1 MEKKKYIIVTLFS
14 LIIITSILTLIKVSA
29 SDALPYWGC
38 AEQGE
43 YRTWCKDYED
53 GNFLYNDLLDGG
65 PIFIRNDGTTDE
77 KWLGSYRYPTIYQ
90 GRFGGGA
97 ETNDNTT
104 FNVPGIGQVRAYG
117 GQPFYHLIAYEPPV
131 TMTDYPFLT
140 SPARNVI
147 ETHRLNADTVK
158 NRYGGNPDWV
168 LDNLEK
174 YDITKKNPTTTNG
187 GSFGKFY
194 WIQDIAQLSGG
205 YAQNVND
212 PSFDVINGTRLIM
225 VRTSWPDII
234 TFSSPTTPKQVN
246 SPITFNVKG
255 YEYVSLNRNRV
266 TWDLQVTKDGQTVA
280 TKTGTFYSTKGNKN
294 PNKANEYEAG
304 YFDDSSIQWTPTEA
318 GSYYATVTI
327 NDQVRRYA
335 TKATSV
341 TVKPVGVEQLEIT
354 PSSASIL
361 KGTTQQYRATYTN
374 ISGVQTDVTTDVAN
388 TTWSTSNTSIATIG
402 SKTGLATGV
411 NAGNTKINVTYKALQ
426 ASADIEVYND
436 IPPPPKPNMPPVAE
450 VSTEAYYYWPELVNI
465 STVGYDPDGEL
476 ASEFITVNG
485 ESSGK
490 EWSSP
495 RVMERVTN
503 YVSYL
508 VTDSNGA
515 TAEDRTS
522 FDILPTF
529 PKAETEISGSLK
541 QNRAVLIDAK
551 ASDRVSPVHV
561 APIDYSKTKWAIKPL
576 SQGLTLA
583 DIKIRQST
591 DPSIR
596 QLLFKKPGKYELTL
610 TVTNKYGEESEVHTR
625 ILEIRPDEQPYA
637 RFTVDKSI
645 YTRDA
650 AVGKQVS
657 ITLTDGSVS
666 LDGDVINKRI
676 WYVEFDA
683 NNDGY
688 FGTPADGGKQVIS
701 NNNLT
706 QVVYKTNHVGHY
718 RFSIEVQEKFG
729 EPTYEEFIQPIEYL
743 VDKSDVL
750 DSSNRISEYMKVEN
764 FNLPNYDKAIL
775 VDNVPP
781 VIDFGVKRMNS
792 LEVVLDFGGMVQATL
807 DYKTGSRPGGGINNG
822 GGGGNYNHY
831 YYNIDENYKNALTA
845 YASGLETDLR
855 MKGLNATVKINN
867 CYYQVLDI
875 DGECVTNVPV
885 WGWED
890 YGSYSYSS
898 YSGTSP
904 YSGSWEVT
912 SSSST
917 PIYSYD
923 SYSGT
928 SPYSGSWEVTSS
940 SSSPIYQYRVTGC
953 VNPKDGSWHNPP
965 CVIAANEVWGN
976 VQVGT
981 QYSAS
986 LRKHTS
992 TQYSASLRRWES
1004 DYRFVITNYVN
1015 QGCGPDNRP
1024 GHPTTDP
1031 TAIDQKI
1038 DTTDFTQGFN
1048 DYTFSNVNN
1057 KFYFRMDRNKW
1068 TWPSNMSKRDLVTN
1082 KIRSQNVYFWSNA
1095 DNSVRLD
1102 AQTLINSKGVEGGNY
1117 TQYSTEYL
1125 QSNIQ
1130 RLKDYLLNRY
1140 MIEENPESFTI
1151 VLGDRLDYTTQY
1163 SDFEMDHEY
1172 QREWKFVHDP
1182 TSINGRVIDNQPSGL
1197 ISQSG
1202 YYLTAPMQLTEVGT
1216 YKVTLRAKDNPLSD
1230 VGNDSRFNNFRKWSD
1245 TEIVREFKIHAHRRP
1260 IADFSF
1266 NVAAGALAL
1275 TLDPSLSYDPDHQF
1289 NRTDKGIVE
1298 YTWEKYVVDGVEY
1311 SSKPP
1316 VNLAAMKD
1324 YLVTLRVKDIDGAY
1338 GYVTKI
1344 ISTKN
1349 VNLKPVALFD
1359 APNLVLVD
1367 GSLNIKDRSYDPNGD
1382 SLTNYSITLKRASD
1396 GVVLWTGST
1405 FPTSFSSIGIG
1416 TGTYIMGLT
1425 VDDVPKYPPSLRS
1438 DLYEKTIQVIQNRAP
1453 NSCFELSRTTISVAS
1468 VLCADGSTSPYT
1480 LLVDEPV
1487 IYTDKSSDPDNHPLI
1502 NYSWNIE
1509 KLSHL
1514 NEVIETWNIGSPP
1527 TDFSAYGVGKFRVTQ
1542 MVFDSPPSPL
1552 PSLSGKLSKIFN
1564 VVKGPQ
1570 NPYAMF
1576 EYQPLIPIQ
1585 GNTIGLTDLS
1595 WDEDGTVTQWQWTIQ
1610 APNGTITTQVA
1621 QNPIIANAQVGIYKV
1636 SLHVWD
1642 NTSLRS
1648 KNPAYKEIVV
1658 SPAPP
1663 NSPPIALF
1671 VWEPFSPFVGN
1682 TITLNPDS
1690 SFDPDGTIVSYQWQ
1704 IRSKEGSVINSS
1716 NRYPSFVASSEYYDV
1731 TLTVRDN
1738 KGVTASLTQRITVNV
1753 AKLVPLVTHTD
1764 EWKNYWVEQGMDAN
1778 VNKFLAGE
1786 KFVIRLVTSPA
1797 NRVEGTVNLPGKIG
1811 QITIPSTSF
1820 QLISTGAYEYIWE
1833 ATFWREDFIDIPK
1846 GEYIFNFKG
1855 YHPTNNP
1862 TVTSNNFYFIEI
1874 VGSVYRRLNYH
1885 QRF

>member
-1 MEKKKYIIVTLFS
+1 MKKKKLIIVTLFS
-14 LIIITSILTLIKVSA
+14 LIIVTSILTLIKVSA

-38 AEQGE
+38 VEQGE
-43 YRTWCKDYED
+43 NRTWCEDYED
-53 GNFLYNDLLDGG
+53 GNFLYNRGLPSG

-77 KWLGSYRYPTIYQ
+77 KWLGPYRYPTIYQ

-97 ETNDNTT
+97 ETEDNTP
-104 FNVPGIGQVRAYG
+104 FDVPGIGQIRAYG
-117 GQPFYHLIAYEPPV
+117 GQPFYHLIAYEPQVNP
-131 TMTDYPFLT
+131 TDYPFLN

-147 ETHRLNADTVK
+147 ETHKLNADTIK
-158 NRYGGNPDWV
+158 NRYGGNPDFV
-168 LDNLEK
+168 LPNLEE
-174 YDITKKNPTTTNG
+174 YYITKKTPTTTNG
-187 GSFGKFY
+187 GSYGKFY

-225 VRTSWPDII
+225 VRTSWPEII
-234 TFSSPTTPKQVN
+234 SFSSPTSPKQVN
-246 SPITFNVKG
+246 SPITFNIKG

-266 TWDLQVTKDGQTVA
+266 TWELQVSKDGIKLQNE
-280 TKTGTFYSTKGNKN
+280 TGTFYSTKGASN
-294 PNKANEYEAG
+294 PNKRNEYEAG
-304 YFDDSSIQWTPTEA
+304 YFDDNSIKWTPKEA
-318 GSYYATVTI
+318 GTYSVTVLI
-327 NDQVRRYA
+327 HDEVRRYA
-335 TKATSV
+335 TKTTSV

-374 ISGVQTDVTTDVAN
+374 TSGVQTAVTTDTN
-388 TTWSTSNTSIATIG
+388 TTWSSSSTGIATIG
-402 SKTGLATGV
+402 SKTGIANGV
-411 NAGNTKINVTYKALQ
+411 NAGNTNIKVTYKTLQ
-426 ASADIEVYND
+426 ATADIEVYNVA
-436 IPPPPKPNMPPVAE
+436 PPPPKPNMPPVAE
-450 VSTEAYYYWPELVNI
+450 VSTEAFYYWPELVNI
-465 STVGYDPDGEL
+465 STVGHDPDGEI

-485 ESSGK
+485 ETSGNT
-490 EWSSP
+490 WSSP
-495 RVMERVTN
+495 RVMEKVTN
-503 YVSYL
+503 HVTYV
-508 VTDSNGA
+508 VTDSNGDS
-515 TAEDRTS
+515 AEDFTQ

-529 PKAETEISGSLK
+529 PKAETVVSGSLK

-551 ASDRVSPVHV
+551 ASDKVSPVHV
-561 APIDYSKTKWAIKPL
+561 APIDYSKTKWAIKPI
-576 SQGLTLA
+576 SVGLTLS
-583 DIKIRQST
+583 DIKIRQSN

-625 ILEIRPDEQPYA
+625 TLDIRADEQPYA

-650 AVGKQVS
+650 TDGKQASV
-657 ITLTDGSVS
+657 TLTDGSVS
-666 LDGDVINKRI
+666 LDGDVITKRI
-676 WYVEFDA
+676 WYLEFDA

-701 NNNLT
+701 NNNQT
-706 QVVYKTNHVGHY
+706 KVVYKTNHVGHY
-718 RFSIEVQEKFG
+718 RFSLEIQEKFG
-729 EPTYEEFIQPIEYL
+729 EPTYEEFIQPNEYL
-743 VDKSDVL
+743 GDKSDVL

-764 FNLPNYDKAIL
+764 FNLPNYDKTIL

-781 VIDFGVKRMNS
+781 IIDFGVKRMNS
-792 LEVVLDFGGMVQATL
+792 LEVVLDFGGMDQATL
-807 DYKTGSRPGGGINNG
+807 EYKTGSRPGGGINNG

-831 YYNIDENYKNALTA
+831 YYKIDESYKNALIA
-845 YASGLETDLR
+845 YAGGLETDLR

-898 YSGTSP
+898 YSGSSPYSGGWEVTSSSSSPIYSYSSYSGTSP
-904 YSGSWEVT
+904 YSGDWEVT

-917 PIYSYD
+917 PIYEYKL
-923 SYSGT
+923 
-928 SPYSGSWEVTSS
+928 
-940 SSSPIYQYRVTGC
+940 TGC

-965 CVIAANEVWGN
+965 CVVKANEVWN
-976 VQVGT
+976 DVQVGT
-981 QYSAS
+981 RYTADLRKQTGTHYTAS
-986 LRKHTS
+986 LR
-992 TQYSASLRRWES
+992 QWVS
-1004 DYRFVITNYVN
+1004 DNRFVIRNYVN
-1015 QGCGPDNRP
+1015 EGCGPENRP
-1024 GHPTTDP
+1024 GNPTTDP

-1068 TWPSNMSKRDLVTN
+1068 TWTSNIPKKDLVTN
-1082 KIRSQNVYFWSNA
+1082 KIKNQKVYFWSNA

-1102 AQTLINSKGVEGGNY
+1102 SQTLITNTGIEGNY

-1125 QSNIQ
+1125 QSNVQ

-1140 MIEENPESFTI
+1140 MIEENPEAFTI
-1151 VLGDRLDYTTQY
+1151 VLGDQLDYTTQY
-1163 SDFEMDHEY
+1163 SDYEKDPEY

-1182 TSINGRVIDNQPSGL
+1182 TLINGRVIDNQPSGP

-1216 YKVTLRAKDNPLSD
+1216 YNVTLRAKDNPLSD
-1230 VGNDSRFNNFRKWSD
+1230 VGNDSRFVNFRKWSD
-1245 TEIVREFKIHAHRRP
+1245 TEIVREFKINVHRRP

-1266 NVAAGALAL
+1266 KIESGTLAL
-1275 TLDPSLSYDPDHQF
+1275 SLDPSLSYDPDHQY

-1298 YTWEKYVVDGVEY
+1298 YTWEKYVVNGVEY
-1311 SSKPP
+1311 QGKPP
-1316 VNLAAMKD
+1316 ATVLPNTD
-1324 YLVTLRVKDIDGAY
+1324 YHVTLRVKDIDGAY

-1359 APNLVLVD
+1359 APNLVLVN

-1396 GVVLWTGST
+1396 GLVLWTGSN

-1416 TGTYIMGLT
+1416 TGTYTMGLT
-1425 VDDVPKYPPSLRS
+1425 VDDVPKTPPSLRS

-1453 NSCFELSRTTISVAS
+1453 NSCFELSRTIISATS
-1468 VLCADGSTSPYT
+1468 VLCTDGSTSPYT

-1502 NYSWNIE
+1502 NYSWKIE
-1509 KLSHL
+1509 KLSNL
-1514 NEVIETWNIGSPP
+1514 NEVIETWNTGSPP

-1542 MVFDSPPSPL
+1542 MVFDNPPSPL
-1552 PSLSGKLSKIFN
+1552 PSLSGKLSKIFT
-1564 VVKGPQ
+1564 VIKGPQ

-1576 EYQPLIPIQ
+1576 EYQPIIPIQ
-1585 GNTIGLTDLS
+1585 GSTIQLTDGS
-1595 WDEDGTVTQWQWTIQ
+1595 WDEDGTVNQWQWTIQ
-1610 APNGTITTQVA
+1610 APNGTTTTQVVR
-1621 QNPIIANAQVGIYKV
+1621 NPIIANAQVGTYKV

-1648 KNPAYKEIVV
+1648 KNPAIKDIVV

-1663 NSPPIALF
+1663 NSPPTALF

-1690 SFDPDGTIVSYQWQ
+1690 SFDPDGTIASYQWQ
-1704 IRSKEGSVINSS
+1704 IRSKEGSVSSSS
-1716 NRYPSFVASSEYYDV
+1716 NRYPSFVGFSEYYDV

-1738 KGVTASLTQRITVNV
+1738 KGVAGSVTQRITVNV

-1764 EWKNYWVEQGMDAN
+1764 DWKNYWVEQGLDAN

-1797 NRVEGTVNLPGKIG
+1797 NRVEGTLNLPGKIG

-1820 QLISTGAYEYIWE
+1820 QLISTSAYEYIWE
-1833 ATFWREDFIDIPK
+1833 ATLWREDFIDIPK
-1846 GEYIFNFKG
+1846 GEYIFDFKG
-1855 YHPTNNP
+1855 YHPANNP
-1862 TVTSNNFYFIEI
+1862 TVTSNNFYIIEI
-1874 VGSVYRRLNYH
+1874 IGSVYRRLNYH